1 MVLDSVEVGVFSA
14 GFAELEDALDLA
26 AHAFLARAH
35 RKGPHRSMV
44 RTPPFHGGNTG
55 SNPVGDTK
63 FDSAVWKSC
72 NALKA
77 ELLGAIQMHC
87 RCHTL
92 NRWERAPA
100 GDAGSFAMESVD
112 GSILP
117 AAIIHAAASIGSCG
131 EKYRF

>member
-1 MVLDSVEVGVFSA
+1 
-14 GFAELEDALDLA
+14 
-26 AHAFLARAH
+26 
-35 RKGPHRSMV
+35 
-44 RTPPFHGGNTG
+44 
-55 SNPVGDTK
+55 
-63 FDSAVWKSC
+63 
-72 NALKA
+72 
-77 ELLGAIQMHC
+77 LLGAIQMHC